1 MERWRLSLQVSN
13 TAVLVRNG
21 SSVTLLC
28 KNSDMSNACWS
39 RTCNGFWCVEPI
51 MEVSGPDI
59 YGPTHPDKYSLRGDL
74 SIGELDLTLSNVK
87 PADDGTYCCM
97 TSASPNPMTYHLK
110 IVNGCV
116 RELLKDVSFIYNDI
130 KQFASPNANQCQ
142 QSCTQLDACQYFT
155 YIHSRQEC
163 YLKGSAGGRA
173 MNVMHLEDRVSGY
186 TLQDCKEKGKKTV
199 SMVKMFLKV
208 PPGVDL
214 NDPLVKEQILT
225 QIQAEIAQTDGGASV
240 RWKEQ
245 SDGKVFQKK
254 EKEERKKELCK
265 EVTGMLSETPTGDK
279 VGFIYLKE
287 KLNCWR
293 RLSSNCSAL
302 SEMSRHVQRVV
313 VGTTGYA
320 DLLIIICSSKL
331 KSSFFLCFI

>member
-1 MERWRLSLQVSN
+1 MLSCVQVDCSKGRGPVLDFETRAQGGQMERWRLSLQVSN

-28 KNSDMSNACWS
+28 KNSSMSNACWS

-51 MEVSGPDI
+51 VEVSGPDI
-59 YGPTHPDKYSLRGDL
+59 FGPIHPDKYSLRGDL

-97 TSASPNPMTYHLK
+97 TSTSPNSMTYHLK

-116 RELLKDVSFIYNDI
+116 RELLKDVCFIYNDI
-130 KQFASPNANQCQ
+130 KHFASPNANQCQ
-142 QSCTQLDACQYFT
+142 QNCTQLDACQYFT

-173 MNVMHLEDRVSGY
+173 MNVIHLEDRVSGY
-186 TLQDCKEKGKKTV
+186 TLKDCEEKGKKTV

-225 QIQAEIAQTDGGASV
+225 QIQAEITQTDGGASV

-254 EKEERKKELCK
+254 GEKERMTVCK

-279 VGFIYLKE
+279 VDFIYLKE
-287 KLNCWR
+287 KLN
-293 RLSSNCSAL
+293 
-302 SEMSRHVQRVV
+302 
-313 VGTTGYA
+313 
-320 DLLIIICSSKL
+320 
-331 KSSFFLCFI
+331 F

>member
-1 MERWRLSLQVSN
+1 MGEIPQIQGGQMERWRLSLQASMFQFMLFTTLLLDLSAVSN
-13 TAVLVRNG
+13 TAVLVRDG
-21 SSVTLLC
+21 SFVTLLC
-28 KNSDMSNACWS
+28 KNPSMSNACWS

-51 MEVSGPDI
+51 VEVSGPDI
-59 YGPTHPDKYSLRGDL
+59 FGPTHPDKYSLRGDL

-97 TSASPNPMTYHLK
+97 TSASPNSMTYHLK

-116 RELLKDVSFIYNDI
+116 RELLEDVCFIYNDI
-130 KQFASPNANQCQ
+130 KHFASPNANQCQ

-173 MNVMHLEDRVSGY
+173 MNVIHLEDRVSGY
-186 TLQDCKEKGKKTV
+186 TLKDCKEKGKKTV

-208 PPGVDL
+208 PLGVDL

-225 QIQAEIAQTDGGASV
+225 QIQAEITQTDGGASV

-254 EKEERKKELCK
+254 EKRGEKERTTVCK

-279 VGFIYLKE
+279 VDFIYLKE
-287 KLNCWR
+287 K
-293 RLSSNCSAL
+293 
-302 SEMSRHVQRVV
+302 
-313 VGTTGYA
+313 
-320 DLLIIICSSKL
+320 
-331 KSSFFLCFI
+331 